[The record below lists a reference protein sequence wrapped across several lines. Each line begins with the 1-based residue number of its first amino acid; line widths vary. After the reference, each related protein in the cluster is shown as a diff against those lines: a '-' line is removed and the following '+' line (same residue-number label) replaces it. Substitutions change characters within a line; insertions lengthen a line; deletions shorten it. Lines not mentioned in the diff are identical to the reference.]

1 MRTGGETYGPR
12 HGAASGRLQVWMPTM
27 NFLISSAQAQD
38 AAQTAGP
45 LGSLGSFASILPIVL
60 VFGVFYF
67 LLIRPQPQ
75 RQKQLKATLAAL
87 RRGDRVVTAGGI
99 IGVVQKVKDGASE
112 IEVEIAAGV
121 RVLVLRDTI
130 SSVVNEGPT
139 AANDSVPEKRAAKP

>member
-1 MRTGGETYGPR
+1 
-12 HGAASGRLQVWMPTM
+12 M
-27 NFLISSAQAQD
+27 NFLISSAYAQD
-38 AAQTAGP
+38 AATQGGGP
-45 LGSLGSFASILPIVL
+45 LGGLGQFASILPIVL

-67 LLIRPQPQ
+67 LLMRPQQQ

-99 IGVVQKVKDGASE
+99 VGVVQKVKEGAAE

-130 SSVVNEGPT
+130 SSVVNEVPT